1 MKEISYVMIKP
12 GFLQHEDAIV
22 ERLNK
27 VGTITK
33 RQKMQL
39 NDAILEAHYAEHV
52 GKGFYADLVEYMKSG
67 EVVGFQVEGE
77 EGLIAKIRE
86 IVGATKNPAEGTI
99 RYDFGVGEITRN
111 VIHASDSPEA
121 GKAECQRMFDDAK
134 KYAITI
140 IED

>member
-52 GKGFYADLVEYMKSG
+52 GKGFYAELVEYMKSG